1 MLKNKYSIIPKPTRY
16 KTIEGFFYL
25 TNSVL
30 IYSYTEYIIQGK
42 ILQQIILK
50 DTNIS
55 LKVTGHNKQNKIIRL
70 LFNKDIIHPEA
81 YILEI
86 SAGNITISASTD
98 KGIFYGIQTLRQ
110 IVLQCPDMKL
120 AVTVIEDY
128 PRFEWRGL
136 HLDVSRHFFQVSF
149 IFKLLDTM
157 SFYKLNRFH
166 WHLTDDQGWRIEVKK
181 YPRLTKTGSYRKQKD
196 GSVYGS
202 YYSQKEIKE
211 VIAYAGKLHI
221 KILPEIEMPGHA
233 VAAIAVYPE
242 LSCRQKK
249 LEVWNRWGI
258 SDDVFCAGKE
268 QTFTF
273 LENVLSEVIDLFPWE
288 YIHMGGDECPKTR
301 WKKCPD
307 CQKRMVDEG
316 LKNEEELQSYFMR
329 RISSYLVKKGKKI
342 IGWDEILDGGFT
354 EKAVIMA
361 WREDGIRATIKAADL
376 GDDVIFCPNKVFY
389 LDWKQT
395 TNDKRGVFGISTIGN
410 IYNYNPIPKN
420 LSEEEA
426 GHIIGVQGNIWTERM
441 KSSQIV
447 EYMTF
452 PRALAVA
459 ETGWSKS
466 KDGWDDFAVRV
477 KAHLKILAGMD
488 INSCQVIEK

>member
-1 MLKNKYSIIPKPTRY
+1 MLKNKYSIIPKPIRY
-16 KTIEGFFYL
+16 ETGEGFFYL
-25 TNSVL
+25 SGSVL
-30 IYSYTEYIIQGK
+30 IYSYPEYINQEK
-42 ILQQIILK
+42 ILQQFILK
-50 DTNIS
+50 DTNLS

-70 LFNKDIIHPEA
+70 LFNKNIIHPEA

-86 SAGNITISASTD
+86 YADNVTISASASM
-98 KGIFYGIQTLRQ
+98 GIFYGIQTLRQ

-120 AVTVIEDY
+120 AAAVIEDY

-136 HLDVSRHFFQVSF
+136 HLDVSRHFFPVSF
-149 IFKLLDTM
+149 IYKFLDVM
-157 SFYKLNRFH
+157 AFYKFNRFH
-166 WHLTDDQGWRIEVKK
+166 WHLTDDQGWRIEIKK
-181 YPRLTKTGSYRKQKD
+181 YPELTKTGSFRKQKD
-196 GSVYGS
+196 GSVYGG
-202 YYSQKEIKE
+202 YYSQEEIRQ
-211 VIAYAGKLHI
+211 VVTYAEKLHI

-233 VAAIAVYPE
+233 VAVIAVYPE

-258 SDDVFCAGKE
+258 SEDVFCAGKE

-273 LENVLSEVIDLFPWE
+273 LENVLSEVIDLFPGE
-288 YIHMGGDECPKTR
+288 YIHIGGDECPKKR

-307 CQKRMVDEG
+307 CQKRMAEEG

-361 WREDGIRATIKAADL
+361 WREDGVRATNKDADI
-376 GDDVIFCPNKVFY
+376 GDDVICCPNKVCYF
-389 LDWKQT
+389 DWKQT
-395 TNDKRGVFGISTIGN
+395 TTDKRGVFGVSTIGN

-420 LSEEEA
+420 LSEEKA

-441 KSSQIV
+441 KSAEIV

-459 ETGWSKS
+459 ETGWSQNKYN
-466 KDGWDDFAVRV
+466 WEDFTERV
-477 KAHLKILAGMD
+477 KVHLEILSVMG
-488 INSCQVIEK
+488 INSCKIIER